1 MREENFEQYLLSDEP
16 IKSKLKAVNLRLIER
31 KFEVDLNQIVSDDD
45 KMYEILIRAKQ
56 ETNDHNGNN
65 LTLFESF
72 INYRT
77 EQDFKHQL
85 NTNIRWC
92 DTVSFQELDIKKEYR
107 SLLDSVAKDFY
118 IPLLSQAVK
127 YQRAVGF
134 FSSSCLVEISKGI
147 SELAKNGGKIQ
158 LVASPYLSDEDVEA
172 IKSGYAMRDQ
182 VVKEAIRR
190 EMTEGKTP
198 FEKARLN
205 LLANLISDGVLD
217 IKIAFTEDSDRMGM
231 YHEKMGIIT
240 DAKGNR
246 VAFAGSMNESATAM
260 TLNYE
265 AIDVF
270 CSWKGEEDRVIAK
283 ENAFTSIWND
293 TEPNI
298 KIIDFPELKQE
309 IIEKYKRSVPD
320 FEIDKKEYSSNIDT
334 VLHTDLGTHI
344 EYCPKFPEW
353 FKLHDYQNEAI
364 TEWQKR
370 NYRGI
375 FDMATGTGKT
385 YTGLGALTIL
395 SKNIDYKLAAIIV
408 CPYQHLVEQWV
419 EDILKFNIDPIIGYS
434 DSSQKDWPKR
444 LKDAIRD
451 QKLKVRGKEFF
462 CFICTNATFSSD
474 YVQTQLAKI
483 KSDILLMVDEAH
495 NFGAPYLSCL
505 LYDNYKYRL
514 ALSAT
519 LDRHNDEE
527 GTTKLY
533 DFFGE
538 KCIEYTLDRAIEE
551 KKLTKYKY
559 YPIVVTLTEEELE
572 AYDNLSYEIG
582 KCIMKGENGKMKLSS
597 RGEKLALKRSR
608 IVAGAKNKLTMLEKV
623 IQPYIHD
630 KHILVYCGATK
641 GLEQNQDRSDVDS
654 EDVRQID
661 AVTDLLGNKLGMEVS
676 QFTSKESVEEREV
689 LKREFSAGDT
699 LKALIAIKCLDEGV
713 NIPKIKTAFIL
724 ASTTNPKEY
733 IQRRGRVLR
742 LAEGKEY
749 AEIYD
754 FVTLPYDTE
763 SVTSLTETQVKRN
776 STLVKNELRRV
787 EEFSRIAVNMV
798 ESASLVDEIKDAY
811 GIQELNWNNEE
822 EDYGYGF

>member
-1 MREENFEQYLLSDEP
+1 M
-16 IKSKLKAVNLRLIER
+16 
-31 KFEVDLNQIVSDDD
+31 
-45 KMYEILIRAKQ
+45 
-56 ETNDHNGNN
+56 
-65 LTLFESF
+65 
-72 INYRT
+72 
-77 EQDFKHQL
+77 
-85 NTNIRWC
+85 
-92 DTVSFQELDIKKEYR
+92 SFQELDIKKEYR
-107 SLLDSVAKDFY
+107 SLLDRVAKDFY

-190 EMTEGKTP
+190 EMTEGKTH

-320 FEIDKKEYSSNIDT
+320 FEIDKKEYAPDIDM
-334 VLHTDLGTHI
+334 VLHTDLGTHT

>member
-1 MREENFEQYLLSDEP
+1 M
-16 IKSKLKAVNLRLIER
+16 
-31 KFEVDLNQIVSDDD
+31 
-45 KMYEILIRAKQ
+45 
-56 ETNDHNGNN
+56 
-65 LTLFESF
+65 
-72 INYRT
+72 
-77 EQDFKHQL
+77 
-85 NTNIRWC
+85 
-92 DTVSFQELDIKKEYR
+92 SFQELDIKKEYR

-118 IPLLSQAVK
+118 IPLLSRAVK

-134 FSSSCLVEISKGI
+134 FSSSSLVEISKGI

-158 LVASPYLSDEDVEA
+158 LVASPYLSDEDIEA

-240 DAKGNR
+240 DAEGNR

-265 AIDVF
+265 TIDVY
-270 CSWKGEEDRVIAK
+270 CSWKDEEDRVIAK
-283 ENAFTSIWND
+283 ENAFASIWND

-320 FEIDKKEYSSNIDT
+320 FEIDKKEYAPDIDT
-334 VLHTDLGTHI
+334 VLHTDLGVYT
-344 EYCPKFPEW
+344 EYGPKFPEW
-353 FKLHDYQNEAI
+353 FKLHDYQAEAI

-385 YTGLGALTIL
+385 YTGLGALTTL
-395 SKNIDYKLAAIIV
+395 SKNIGHKLAAIIV

-483 KSDILLMVDEAH
+483 KSDTLLMVDEAH

-527 GTTKLY
+527 GTAKLY

-582 KCIMKGENGKMKLSS
+582 KCIMKGKNGKMKLSS

-608 IVAGAKNKLTMLEKV
+608 IVAGAKNKLTMLEEV
-623 IQPYIHD
+623 IHPYIHD

-641 GLEQNQDRSDVDS
+641 GLEQNQDCTDVDS
-654 EDVRQID
+654 EDIRQID

-699 LKALIAIKCLDEGV
+699 LKVLIAIKCLDEGV

-754 FVTLPYDTE
+754 FITLPYDTE
-763 SVTSLTETQVKRN
+763 SVTSLTEAQVKRN
-776 STLVKNELRRV
+776 STLVKNELRRA

-798 ESASLVDEIKDAY
+798 ESASLIDEIKDAY

>member
-1 MREENFEQYLLSDEP
+1 M
-16 IKSKLKAVNLRLIER
+16 
-31 KFEVDLNQIVSDDD
+31 
-45 KMYEILIRAKQ
+45 
-56 ETNDHNGNN
+56 
-65 LTLFESF
+65 
-72 INYRT
+72 
-77 EQDFKHQL
+77 
-85 NTNIRWC
+85 
-92 DTVSFQELDIKKEYR
+92 SFQELDIKNEYR

-118 IPLLSQAVK
+118 IPLLSKAIK

-158 LVASPYLSDEDVEA
+158 LVASPYLSDEDIEA

-182 VVKEAIRR
+182 VVKDAVRR

-240 DAKGNR
+240 DAEGNR

-265 AIDVF
+265 TIDVF
-270 CSWKGEEDRVIAK
+270 CSWKGEEDRVVAK
-283 ENAFTSIWND
+283 ENAFASIWND

-298 KIIDFPELKQE
+298 KIIEFPELKQE

-320 FEIDKKEYSSNIDT
+320 FEIDKKEYSPDIDT
-334 VLHTDLGTHI
+334 VLHTDLGIYT
-344 EYCPKFPEW
+344 EYGPKFPEW
-353 FKLHDYQNEAI
+353 FKLHDYQDEAI

-370 NYRGI
+370 DYRGI

-385 YTGLGALTIL
+385 YTGLGALTTL
-395 SKNIDYKLAAIIV
+395 SKNIDHKLAAIIV

-419 EDILKFNIDPIIGYS
+419 EDILKFNIEPIIGYS
-434 DSSQKDWPKR
+434 ESSQKDWQKR

-483 KSDILLMVDEAH
+483 KSDTLLMVDEAH

-505 LYDNYKYRL
+505 LFDNYKYRL

-519 LDRHNDEE
+519 LERHNDEE
-527 GTTKLY
+527 GTAKLY

-582 KCIMKGENGKMKLSS
+582 KCIMKGKNGKMKLSS
-597 RGEKLALKRSR
+597 RGERLALQRSR
-608 IVAGAKNKLTMLEKV
+608 IVAGARNKVTMLEEV

-654 EDVRQID
+654 EDIRQID
-661 AVTDLLGNKLGMEVS
+661 MVTDLLGNKLGMDVS

-699 LKALIAIKCLDEGV
+699 LKVLIAIKCLDEGV

-754 FVTLPYDTE
+754 FITLPYGIE
-763 SVTSLTETQVKRN
+763 EVTSLTSAQVKRN
-776 STLVKNELRRV
+776 STLVKNELRRA

-798 ESASLVDEIKDAY
+798 ESASLIDEIKDAY
-811 GIQELNWNNEE
+811 GIQELNWSSEE

>member
-1 MREENFEQYLLSDEP
+1 MNFQ
-16 IKSKLKAVNLRLIER
+16 
-31 KFEVDLNQIVSDDD
+31 DL
-45 KMYEILIRAKQ
+45 
-56 ETNDHNGNN
+56 T
-65 LTLFESF
+65 
-72 INYRT
+72 
-77 EQDFKHQL
+77 
-85 NTNIRWC
+85 
-92 DTVSFQELDIKKEYR
+92 IKKEYR
-107 SLLDSVAKDFY
+107 SLLDNVAKDFY
-118 IPLLSQAVK
+118 IPLLSCAEK

-182 VVKEAIRR
+182 VVKDAVRR

-240 DAKGNR
+240 DAEGNR

-265 AIDVF
+265 TIDVF
-270 CSWKGEEDRVIAK
+270 CSWKGEEDRVVAK
-283 ENAFTSIWND
+283 ENAFASIWND

-298 KIIDFPELKQE
+298 KIIEFPELKQE

-320 FEIDKKEYSSNIDT
+320 FEIDKKEYSPDIDT
-334 VLHTDLGTHI
+334 VLHTDLGIYT
-344 EYCPKFPEW
+344 EYGPKFPEW
-353 FKLHDYQNEAI
+353 FKLHDYQDEAI

-370 NYRGI
+370 DYRGI

-385 YTGLGALTIL
+385 YTGLGALTTL
-395 SKNIDYKLAAIIV
+395 SKNIDHKLAAIIV

-419 EDILKFNIDPIIGYS
+419 EDILKFNIEPIIGYS
-434 DSSQKDWPKR
+434 ESSQKDWQKR

-483 KSDILLMVDEAH
+483 KSDTLLMVDEAH

-505 LYDNYKYRL
+505 LFDNYKYRL

-519 LDRHNDEE
+519 LERHNDEE
-527 GTTKLY
+527 GTAKLY

-582 KCIMKGENGKMKLSS
+582 KCIMKGKNGKMKLSS
-597 RGEKLALKRSR
+597 RGERLALQRSR
-608 IVAGAKNKLTMLEKV
+608 IVAGARNKVTMLEEV

-654 EDVRQID
+654 EDIRQID
-661 AVTDLLGNKLGMEVS
+661 MVTDLLGNKLGMDVS

-699 LKALIAIKCLDEGV
+699 LKVLIAIKCLDEGV

-754 FVTLPYDTE
+754 FITLPYGIE
-763 SVTSLTETQVKRN
+763 EVTSLTAAQVKRN
-776 STLVKNELRRV
+776 STLVKNELRRA

-798 ESASLVDEIKDAY
+798 ESASLIDEIKDAY
-811 GIQELNWNNEE
+811 GIQELNWSSEE

>member
-1 MREENFEQYLLSDEP
+1 M
-16 IKSKLKAVNLRLIER
+16 
-31 KFEVDLNQIVSDDD
+31 
-45 KMYEILIRAKQ
+45 
-56 ETNDHNGNN
+56 
-65 LTLFESF
+65 
-72 INYRT
+72 
-77 EQDFKHQL
+77 
-85 NTNIRWC
+85 
-92 DTVSFQELDIKKEYR
+92 SFQELDIKKEYR

-118 IPLLSQAVK
+118 IPLLIQAVK

-158 LVASPYLSDEDVEA
+158 LVASPYLSDEDIEA

-205 LLANLISDGVLD
+205 LLANLISDNILD

-240 DAKGNR
+240 DAEGNR
-246 VAFAGSMNESATAM
+246 VAFAGSMNESAAAM

-265 AIDVF
+265 TIDVY
-270 CSWKGEEDRVIAK
+270 CSWKGEVDRVIAK
-283 ENAFTSIWND
+283 ENAFASIWND

-309 IIEKYKRSVPD
+309 IIDKYKYAVPD
-320 FEIDKKEYSSNIDT
+320 FEIDKKEYAPDIDT
-334 VLHTDLGTHI
+334 VLHTDLGVYT
-344 EYCPKFPEW
+344 EYGPKFPEW
-353 FKLHDYQNEAI
+353 FKLHDYQDEAI

-385 YTGLGALTIL
+385 YTGLGALTTL
-395 SKNIDYKLAAIIV
+395 SKNLGHKLAAIIV

-444 LKDAIRD
+444 LKNAIRD
-451 QKLKVRGKEFF
+451 QKLKVRGREFF

-474 YVQTQLAKI
+474 YVQAQLAKI
-483 KSDILLMVDEAH
+483 KSDTLLMVDEAH

-527 GTTKLY
+527 GTAKLY

-582 KCIMKGENGKMKLSS
+582 KCIMKDKNGKIKLSS
-597 RGEKLALKRSR
+597 KGEKLALKRSR
-608 IVAGAKNKLTMLEKV
+608 IIAGAKNKLTMLEEV

-641 GLEQNQDRSDVDS
+641 GLEQNQDRSDIDS
-654 EDVRQID
+654 EDIRQID

-699 LKALIAIKCLDEGV
+699 LKVLIAIKCLDEGV

-754 FVTLPYDTE
+754 FITLPYDTQ
-763 SVTSLTETQVKRN
+763 SVTSLTEAQVKRN
-776 STLVKNELRRV
+776 FTLVKNELRRA

-798 ESASLVDEIKDAY
+798 ESASLIDEIKDAY

>member
-1 MREENFEQYLLSDEP
+1 M
-16 IKSKLKAVNLRLIER
+16 
-31 KFEVDLNQIVSDDD
+31 
-45 KMYEILIRAKQ
+45 
-56 ETNDHNGNN
+56 
-65 LTLFESF
+65 
-72 INYRT
+72 
-77 EQDFKHQL
+77 
-85 NTNIRWC
+85 
-92 DTVSFQELDIKKEYR
+92 SFQELEIKKEYR

-118 IPLLSQAVK
+118 IPLLSRAVK

-147 SELAKNGGKIQ
+147 GELAKNGGKIQ
-158 LVASPYLSDEDVEA
+158 LVASPYLSDEDIEA

-190 EMTEGKTP
+190 EMTEGRTP
-198 FEKARLN
+198 FDKARLN
-205 LLANLISDGVLD
+205 LLANLISDNILD
-217 IKIAFTEDSDRMGM
+217 IKIAFTEDSERLGM
-231 YHEKMGIIT
+231 YHEKMGIIA
-240 DAKGNR
+240 DADGNR
-246 VAFAGSMNESATAM
+246 VAFSGSMNESATAM

-265 AIDVF
+265 TIDVF
-270 CSWKGEEDRVIAK
+270 CSWKDEEDRVIAK
-283 ENAFTSIWND
+283 ENAFASIWND

-298 KIIDFPELKQE
+298 KIIEFPELKQE
-309 IIEKYKRSVPD
+309 IIDKYKRTAPD
-320 FEIDKKEYSSNIDT
+320 YEIDRKEYGSEYNGDRP
-334 VLHTDLGTHI
+334 VDLEIFTENG
-344 EYCPKFPEW
+344 PRFPDG

-364 TEWQKR
+364 EEWVKR
-370 NYRGI
+370 DCRGI

-385 YTGLGALTIL
+385 YTGLGALTTL
-395 SKNIDYKLAAIIV
+395 SKSLNHRLAAVIV

-419 EDILKFNIDPIIGYS
+419 EDIVKFNIQPIIGYS
-434 DSSQKDWPKR
+434 DSAQKDWPNR

-451 QKLKVRGKEFF
+451 QKLKVRGREFF
-462 CFICTNATFSSD
+462 CFVCTNATFSSD
-474 YVQTQLAKI
+474 FVQKQLAKI
-483 KSDILLMVDEAH
+483 KSDTLLMVDEAH

-505 LYDNYKYRL
+505 LYDTYKYRL

-527 GTTKLY
+527 GTAKLY

-559 YPIVVTLTEEELE
+559 YPVLVTLTEEELE
-572 AYDNLSYEIG
+572 AYDQLSYEIG
-582 KCIMKGENGKMKLSS
+582 KCVIKGKNGKVKLND
-597 RGEKLALKRSR
+597 RGERLALKRSR
-608 IVAGAKNKLTMLEKV
+608 IVAGAANKLPLLKES
-623 IQPYIHD
+623 IQPYLHE

-654 EDVRQID
+654 EDIRQID
-661 AVTDLLGNKLGMEVS
+661 AVTDLLGNQLGMDVS

-699 LKALIAIKCLDEGV
+699 LKVLIAIKCLDEGV

-754 FVTLPYDTE
+754 FITLPYGIAE
-763 SVTSLTETQVKRN
+763 VTSLTAAQVKRN
-776 STLVKNELRRV
+776 STLVKNELRRA
-787 EEFSRIAVNMV
+787 EEFSRLAVNMV
-798 ESASLVDEIKDAY
+798 ESASLIDEIKDAY
-811 GIQELNWNNEE
+811 GIHDLDWNKQEE
-822 EDYGYGF
+822 EFGYDW

>member
-1 MREENFEQYLLSDEP
+1 M
-16 IKSKLKAVNLRLIER
+16 
-31 KFEVDLNQIVSDDD
+31 
-45 KMYEILIRAKQ
+45 
-56 ETNDHNGNN
+56 
-65 LTLFESF
+65 
-72 INYRT
+72 
-77 EQDFKHQL
+77 
-85 NTNIRWC
+85 
-92 DTVSFQELDIKKEYR
+92 SFQELDIKREYR

-118 IPLLSQAVK
+118 IPLLIQAVK

-158 LVASPYLSDEDVEA
+158 LVASPYLSDEDIEA

-205 LLANLISDGVLD
+205 LLANLISDNILD

-240 DAKGNR
+240 DAEGNR
-246 VAFAGSMNESATAM
+246 VAFAGSMNESAAAM

-265 AIDVF
+265 TIDVY
-270 CSWKGEEDRVIAK
+270 CSWKGEVDRVIAK
-283 ENAFTSIWND
+283 ENAFASIWND

-309 IIEKYKRSVPD
+309 IIDKYKYAVPD
-320 FEIDKKEYSSNIDT
+320 FEIDKKEYAPDIDT
-334 VLHTDLGTHI
+334 VLHTDLGVYT
-344 EYCPKFPEW
+344 EYGPKFPEW
-353 FKLHDYQNEAI
+353 FKLHDYQDEAI

-385 YTGLGALTIL
+385 YTGLGALTTL
-395 SKNIDYKLAAIIV
+395 SKNLGHKLAAIIV

-444 LKDAIRD
+444 LKNAIRD
-451 QKLKVRGKEFF
+451 QKLKVRGREFF

-474 YVQTQLAKI
+474 YVQAQLAKI
-483 KSDILLMVDEAH
+483 KSDTLLMVDEAH

-527 GTTKLY
+527 GTAKLY
-533 DFFGE
+533 DFFAE

-582 KCIMKGENGKMKLSS
+582 KCIMKDKNGKIKLSS
-597 RGEKLALKRSR
+597 KGEKLALKRSR
-608 IVAGAKNKLTMLEKV
+608 IIAGAKNKLTMLEEV

-654 EDVRQID
+654 EDIRQID

-699 LKALIAIKCLDEGV
+699 LKVLIAIKCLDEGV

-754 FVTLPYDTE
+754 FITLPYDTE
-763 SVTSLTETQVKRN
+763 SVTSLTEAQVKRN
-776 STLVKNELRRV
+776 FTLVKNELRRA

-798 ESASLVDEIKDAY
+798 ESASLIDEIKDAY

>member
-1 MREENFEQYLLSDEP
+1 M
-16 IKSKLKAVNLRLIER
+16 
-31 KFEVDLNQIVSDDD
+31 
-45 KMYEILIRAKQ
+45 
-56 ETNDHNGNN
+56 
-65 LTLFESF
+65 
-72 INYRT
+72 
-77 EQDFKHQL
+77 
-85 NTNIRWC
+85 
-92 DTVSFQELDIKKEYR
+92 SFQELDIKKEYR

-118 IPLLSQAVK
+118 IPLLSCAVK

-134 FSSSCLVEISKGI
+134 FSSSSLVEISKGI

-158 LVASPYLSDEDVEA
+158 LVASPYLSDEDIEA
-172 IKSGYAMRDQ
+172 IKNGYAMRDQ

-240 DAKGNR
+240 DAEGNR

-265 AIDVF
+265 TIDVY
-270 CSWKGEEDRVIAK
+270 CSWRDEEDRVIAK
-283 ENAFTSIWND
+283 ENAFASIWND

-320 FEIDKKEYSSNIDT
+320 FEIDKKEYAPDIDT
-334 VLHTDLGTHI
+334 VLHTDLGVYS
-344 EYCPKFPEW
+344 EYGPKFPEW
-353 FKLHDYQNEAI
+353 FKLHDYQDEAI

-385 YTGLGALTIL
+385 YTGLGALTTL
-395 SKNIDYKLAAIIV
+395 SKNIGHKLAAIIV

-483 KSDILLMVDEAH
+483 KSDTLLMVDEAH

-527 GTTKLY
+527 GTAKLY

-582 KCIMKGENGKMKLSS
+582 KCIMKGKNGKMKLSS

-608 IVAGAKNKLTMLEKV
+608 IVAGAKNKLTMLEEV
-623 IQPYIHD
+623 IHPYIHD

-641 GLEQNQDRSDVDS
+641 GLEQNQDRTDVDS
-654 EDVRQID
+654 EDIRQID

-699 LKALIAIKCLDEGV
+699 LKVLIAIKCLDEGV

-754 FVTLPYDTE
+754 FITLPYDTE
-763 SVTSLTETQVKRN
+763 SVTSLTEAQVKRN
-776 STLVKNELRRV
+776 STLVKNELRRA

-798 ESASLVDEIKDAY
+798 ESASLIDEIKDAY

>member
-1 MREENFEQYLLSDEP
+1 M
-16 IKSKLKAVNLRLIER
+16 
-31 KFEVDLNQIVSDDD
+31 
-45 KMYEILIRAKQ
+45 
-56 ETNDHNGNN
+56 
-65 LTLFESF
+65 
-72 INYRT
+72 
-77 EQDFKHQL
+77 
-85 NTNIRWC
+85 
-92 DTVSFQELDIKKEYR
+92 SFQELDIKKEYR
-107 SLLDSVAKDFY
+107 SLLDSVAKNFY

-134 FSSSCLVEISKGI
+134 FSSSSLVEISKGI

-158 LVASPYLSDEDVEA
+158 LVASPYLSDEDIEA

-240 DAKGNR
+240 DAEGNR

-265 AIDVF
+265 TIDVY
-270 CSWKGEEDRVIAK
+270 CSWKDEEDRVIAK
-283 ENAFTSIWND
+283 ENAFASIWND

-320 FEIDKKEYSSNIDT
+320 FEIDKKEYAPDIDT
-334 VLHTDLGTHI
+334 VLHTDLGVYT
-344 EYCPKFPEW
+344 EYGPKFPEW
-353 FKLHDYQNEAI
+353 FKLHDYQAEAI

-385 YTGLGALTIL
+385 YTGLGALTTL
-395 SKNIDYKLAAIIV
+395 SKNIGHKLAAIIV

-419 EDILKFNIDPIIGYS
+419 KDILKFNIDPIIGYS

-483 KSDILLMVDEAH
+483 KSDTLLMVDEAH

-527 GTTKLY
+527 GTAKLY

-582 KCIMKGENGKMKLSS
+582 KCIMKGKNGKMKLSS

-608 IVAGAKNKLTMLEKV
+608 IVAGAKNKLTMLEEV
-623 IQPYIHD
+623 IHPYIHD

-641 GLEQNQDRSDVDS
+641 GLEQNQDRTDVDS
-654 EDVRQID
+654 EDIRQID

-699 LKALIAIKCLDEGV
+699 LKVLIAIKCLDEGV

-754 FVTLPYDTE
+754 FITLPYDTE
-763 SVTSLTETQVKRN
+763 SVTSLTEAQVKRN
-776 STLVKNELRRV
+776 STLVKNELRRA

-798 ESASLVDEIKDAY
+798 ESASLIDEIKDAY

>member
-1 MREENFEQYLLSDEP
+1 M
-16 IKSKLKAVNLRLIER
+16 
-31 KFEVDLNQIVSDDD
+31 
-45 KMYEILIRAKQ
+45 
-56 ETNDHNGNN
+56 
-65 LTLFESF
+65 SF
-72 INYRT
+72 
-77 EQDFKHQL
+77 K
-85 NTNIRWC
+85 
-92 DTVSFQELDIKKEYR
+92 ELDIKKEYR

-118 IPLLSQAVK
+118 IPLLIQAVK

-158 LVASPYLSDEDVEA
+158 LVASPYLSDEDIEA

-190 EMTEGKTP
+190 KMTEGKTP

-205 LLANLISDGVLD
+205 LLANLISDNILD

-231 YHEKMGIIT
+231 YHEKMGIII
-240 DAKGNR
+240 DAEGNR
-246 VAFAGSMNESATAM
+246 VAFAGSMNESAAAM

-265 AIDVF
+265 TIDVY
-270 CSWKGEEDRVIAK
+270 CSWKGEVDRVIAK
-283 ENAFTSIWND
+283 ENAFASIWND

-309 IIEKYKRSVPD
+309 IIDKYKYAVPD
-320 FEIDKKEYSSNIDT
+320 FEIDKKEYAPDIDT
-334 VLHTDLGTHI
+334 VLHTDLGVYT
-344 EYCPKFPEW
+344 EYGPKFPEW
-353 FKLHDYQNEAI
+353 FKLHDYQDEAI

-385 YTGLGALTIL
+385 YTGLGALTTL
-395 SKNIDYKLAAIIV
+395 SKNLGHKLAAIIV

-444 LKDAIRD
+444 LKNAIRD
-451 QKLKVRGKEFF
+451 QKLKVRGRGFF

-474 YVQTQLAKI
+474 YVQAQLAKI
-483 KSDILLMVDEAH
+483 KSDTLLMVDEAH

-582 KCIMKGENGKMKLSS
+582 KCIMKDKNGKIKLSS
-597 RGEKLALKRSR
+597 KGEKLALKRSR
-608 IVAGAKNKLTMLEKV
+608 IIAGAKNKLTMLEKV

-654 EDVRQID
+654 EDIRQID

-689 LKREFSAGDT
+689 LKREFSSGDT
-699 LKALIAIKCLDEGV
+699 LKVLIAIKCLDEGV

-754 FVTLPYDTE
+754 FITLPYDTE
-763 SVTSLTETQVKRN
+763 SVTSLTEAQVKRN
-776 STLVKNELRRV
+776 FTLVKNELRRA

-798 ESASLVDEIKDAY
+798 ESASLIDEIKDAY

>member
-1 MREENFEQYLLSDEP
+1 M
-16 IKSKLKAVNLRLIER
+16 
-31 KFEVDLNQIVSDDD
+31 
-45 KMYEILIRAKQ
+45 
-56 ETNDHNGNN
+56 
-65 LTLFESF
+65 
-72 INYRT
+72 
-77 EQDFKHQL
+77 
-85 NTNIRWC
+85 
-92 DTVSFQELDIKKEYR
+92 SFQELDIKKEYR

-134 FSSSCLVEISKGI
+134 FSSSSLVEISKGI

-205 LLANLISDGVLD
+205 LLANLISDNILD

-240 DAKGNR
+240 DAEGNR

-265 AIDVF
+265 SIDVF

-283 ENAFTSIWND
+283 ENAFASIWND

-320 FEIDKKEYSSNIDT
+320 FEIDKKEYAPDIDT
-334 VLHTDLGTHI
+334 VLHTDLGVYS
-344 EYCPKFPEW
+344 EYGPKFPEW
-353 FKLHDYQNEAI
+353 FKLHDYQDEAI

-385 YTGLGALTIL
+385 YTGLGALTTL
-395 SKNIDYKLAAIIV
+395 SKNIGHKLAAIIV

-483 KSDILLMVDEAH
+483 KSDTLLMVDEAH

-527 GTTKLY
+527 GTAKLY

-538 KCIEYTLDRAIEE
+538 KCIEYTIDRAIEE

-582 KCIMKGENGKMKLSS
+582 KCIMKGKNGKMKLSS

-608 IVAGAKNKLTMLEKV
+608 IVAGAKNKLTMLEEV

-641 GLEQNQDRSDVDS
+641 GLEQNQDRTDVDS
-654 EDVRQID
+654 EDIRQID

-699 LKALIAIKCLDEGV
+699 LKVLIAIKCLDEGV

-754 FVTLPYDTE
+754 FITLPYDTE
-763 SVTSLTETQVKRN
+763 SVTSLTEAQVKRN
-776 STLVKNELRRV
+776 STLVKNELRRA

-798 ESASLVDEIKDAY
+798 ESASLIDEIKDAY

>member
-1 MREENFEQYLLSDEP
+1 M
-16 IKSKLKAVNLRLIER
+16 
-31 KFEVDLNQIVSDDD
+31 
-45 KMYEILIRAKQ
+45 
-56 ETNDHNGNN
+56 
-65 LTLFESF
+65 
-72 INYRT
+72 
-77 EQDFKHQL
+77 
-85 NTNIRWC
+85 
-92 DTVSFQELDIKKEYR
+92 SFQELDIKKEYR

-134 FSSSCLVEISKGI
+134 FSASCLVEISKGI

>member
-1 MREENFEQYLLSDEP
+1 M
-16 IKSKLKAVNLRLIER
+16 
-31 KFEVDLNQIVSDDD
+31 
-45 KMYEILIRAKQ
+45 
-56 ETNDHNGNN
+56 
-65 LTLFESF
+65 
-72 INYRT
+72 
-77 EQDFKHQL
+77 
-85 NTNIRWC
+85 
-92 DTVSFQELDIKKEYR
+92 SFQELDIKKEYR

-134 FSSSCLVEISKGI
+134 FSSSSLVEISKGI

-205 LLANLISDGVLD
+205 LLANLISDNILD

-240 DAKGNR
+240 DAEGNR

-265 AIDVF
+265 SIDVF

-283 ENAFTSIWND
+283 ENAFASIWND

-320 FEIDKKEYSSNIDT
+320 FEIDKKEYAPDIDT
-334 VLHTDLGTHI
+334 VLHTDLGVYS
-344 EYCPKFPEW
+344 EYGPKFPEW
-353 FKLHDYQNEAI
+353 FKLHDYQDEAI

-385 YTGLGALTIL
+385 YTGLGALTTL
-395 SKNIDYKLAAIIV
+395 SKNIGHKLAAIIV

-451 QKLKVRGKEFF
+451 QKLKVKGKEFF

-483 KSDILLMVDEAH
+483 KSDTLLMVDEAH

-527 GTTKLY
+527 GTAKLY

-582 KCIMKGENGKMKLSS
+582 KCIMKGKNGKMELSS

-608 IVAGAKNKLTMLEKV
+608 IVAGAKNKLTMLEEV

-641 GLEQNQDRSDVDS
+641 GLEQNQDRTDVDS
-654 EDVRQID
+654 EDIRQID

-699 LKALIAIKCLDEGV
+699 LKVLIAIKCLDEGV

-754 FVTLPYDTE
+754 FITLPYDTE
-763 SVTSLTETQVKRN
+763 SVTSLTEAQVKRN
-776 STLVKNELRRV
+776 STLVKNELRRA

-798 ESASLVDEIKDAY
+798 ESASLIDEIKDAY

>member
-1 MREENFEQYLLSDEP
+1 MN
-16 IKSKLKAVNLRLIER
+16 
-31 KFEVDLNQIVSDDD
+31 
-45 KMYEILIRAKQ
+45 
-56 ETNDHNGNN
+56 
-65 LTLFESF
+65 
-72 INYRT
+72 
-77 EQDFKHQL
+77 
-85 NTNIRWC
+85 
-92 DTVSFQELDIKKEYR
+92 FQELNIKKEYR

-118 IPLLSQAVK
+118 IPLLSCAVK

-134 FSSSCLVEISKGI
+134 FSSSCLIEISKGI

-158 LVASPYLSDEDVEA
+158 LVASPYLSDEDIEA

-182 VVKEAIRR
+182 VVKEAVRR

-217 IKIAFTEDSDRMGM
+217 IKIAFTEDFDRMGM
-231 YHEKMGIIT
+231 YHEKMGIIS
-240 DAKGNR
+240 DAEGNR

-260 TLNYE
+260 ILNYE
-265 AIDVF
+265 TIDVF
-270 CSWKGEEDRVIAK
+270 CSWKGEEDRVAAK

-298 KIIDFPELKQE
+298 KIIKFPELKQE
-309 IIEKYKRSVPD
+309 IIDKYRRSVPD
-320 FEIDKKEYSSNIDT
+320 FDIDKKEYATNIDT
-334 VLHTDLGTHI
+334 ALHTDLGVFTD
-344 EYCPKFPEW
+344 YGPKFPEW
-353 FKLHDYQNEAI
+353 FKLHDYQDEAI

-370 NYRGI
+370 DYRGI

-385 YTGLGALTIL
+385 YTGLGALTTL
-395 SKNIDYKLAAIIV
+395 SKDIDHKLAAIIV

-434 DSSQKDWPKR
+434 ESSQKDWQKR

-483 KSDILLMVDEAH
+483 KSDTLLMVDEAH

-505 LYDNYKYRL
+505 LFDNYKYRL

-527 GTTKLY
+527 GTAKLY

-559 YPIVVTLTEEELE
+559 YPVVVTLTEEELE

-582 KCIMKGENGKMKLSS
+582 KCIIKGKNGKVKLSS
-597 RGEKLALKRSR
+597 RGERLALQRSR
-608 IVAGAKNKLTMLEKV
+608 IVAGAKNKLTLLEEV

-641 GLEQNQDRSDVDS
+641 GLEKNQDRSDVDS
-654 EDVRQID
+654 EDIRQID
-661 AVTDLLGNKLGMEVS
+661 AVTDLLGNKLSMDVS

-689 LKREFSAGDT
+689 LKREFSEGDT
-699 LKALIAIKCLDEGV
+699 LKVLIAIKCLDEGV

-742 LAEGKEY
+742 LADGKEY

-754 FVTLPYDTE
+754 FITLPYGIE
-763 SVTSLTETQVKRN
+763 EVTSLTAAQVKRN
-776 STLVKNELRRV
+776 STLVKNELRRAK
-787 EEFSRIAVNMV
+787 EFSRIAVNMV
-798 ESASLVDEIKDAY
+798 ESASLIDVIKDAY
-811 GIQELNWNNEE
+811 GIQELNWSSEK

>member
-1 MREENFEQYLLSDEP
+1 M
-16 IKSKLKAVNLRLIER
+16 
-31 KFEVDLNQIVSDDD
+31 
-45 KMYEILIRAKQ
+45 
-56 ETNDHNGNN
+56 
-65 LTLFESF
+65 
-72 INYRT
+72 
-77 EQDFKHQL
+77 
-85 NTNIRWC
+85 
-92 DTVSFQELDIKKEYR
+92 SFQELDIKNEYR

-118 IPLLSQAVK
+118 IPLLSKAVK

-182 VVKEAIRR
+182 VVKDAVRR

-240 DAKGNR
+240 DVEGNR

-265 AIDVF
+265 TIDVF
-270 CSWKGEEDRVIAK
+270 CSWKGEEDRVVAK
-283 ENAFTSIWND
+283 ENAFASIWND

-298 KIIDFPELKQE
+298 KIIEFPELKQE

-320 FEIDKKEYSSNIDT
+320 FEIDKKEYAPDIDT
-334 VLHTDLGTHI
+334 VLHTDLGVFT
-344 EYCPKFPEW
+344 EYGPKFPEW
-353 FKLHDYQNEAI
+353 FKLHDYQDEAI

-370 NYRGI
+370 DYRGI

-385 YTGLGALTIL
+385 YTGLGALTTL
-395 SKNIDYKLAAIIV
+395 SKNIDHKLAAIIV

-419 EDILKFNIDPIIGYS
+419 EDILKFNIEPIIGYS
-434 DSSQKDWPKR
+434 ESSQKDWQKR

-483 KSDILLMVDEAH
+483 KTDTLLMVDEAH

-505 LYDNYKYRL
+505 LFDNYKYRL

-519 LDRHNDEE
+519 LERHNDEE
-527 GTTKLY
+527 GTAKLY

-582 KCIMKGENGKMKLSS
+582 KCIMKGKNGKMKLSS
-597 RGEKLALKRSR
+597 RGERLALQRSR
-608 IVAGAKNKLTMLEKV
+608 IVAGARNKVTMLEEV

-654 EDVRQID
+654 EDIRQID
-661 AVTDLLGNKLGMEVS
+661 MVTDLLGNKLGMDVS

-699 LKALIAIKCLDEGV
+699 LKVLIAIKCLDEGV

-754 FVTLPYDTE
+754 FITLPYGIE
-763 SVTSLTETQVKRN
+763 EVTSLTTAQVKRN
-776 STLVKNELRRV
+776 STLVKNELRRA

-798 ESASLVDEIKDAY
+798 ESASLIDEIKDAY
-811 GIQELNWNNEE
+811 GIQELNWSSEE

>member
-1 MREENFEQYLLSDEP
+1 M
-16 IKSKLKAVNLRLIER
+16 
-31 KFEVDLNQIVSDDD
+31 
-45 KMYEILIRAKQ
+45 
-56 ETNDHNGNN
+56 
-65 LTLFESF
+65 SF
-72 INYRT
+72 
-77 EQDFKHQL
+77 K
-85 NTNIRWC
+85 
-92 DTVSFQELDIKKEYR
+92 ELDIKKEYR

-118 IPLLSQAVK
+118 IPLLIQAVK

-158 LVASPYLSDEDVEA
+158 LVASPYLSDEDIEA

-190 EMTEGKTP
+190 KKTEGKTP

-205 LLANLISDGVLD
+205 LLANLISDNILD

-240 DAKGNR
+240 DAEGNR
-246 VAFAGSMNESATAM
+246 VAFAGSMNESAAAM

-265 AIDVF
+265 TIDVY
-270 CSWKGEEDRVIAK
+270 CSWKGEVDRVIAK
-283 ENAFTSIWND
+283 ENAFASIWND

-309 IIEKYKRSVPD
+309 IIDKYKYAVPD
-320 FEIDKKEYSSNIDT
+320 FEIDKKEYAPDIDT
-334 VLHTDLGTHI
+334 VLHTDLGVYT
-344 EYCPKFPEW
+344 EYGPKFPEW
-353 FKLHDYQNEAI
+353 FKLHDYQDEAI

-385 YTGLGALTIL
+385 YTGLGALTTL
-395 SKNIDYKLAAIIV
+395 SKNLGHKLAAIIV

-444 LKDAIRD
+444 LKNAIRD
-451 QKLKVRGKEFF
+451 QKLKVRGRGFF

-474 YVQTQLAKI
+474 YVQAQLAKI
-483 KSDILLMVDEAH
+483 KSDTLLMVDEAH

-582 KCIMKGENGKMKLSS
+582 KCIMKDKNGKIKLSS
-597 RGEKLALKRSR
+597 KGEKLALKRSR
-608 IVAGAKNKLTMLEKV
+608 IIAGAKNKLTMLEKV

-654 EDVRQID
+654 EDIRQID

-689 LKREFSAGDT
+689 LKREFSSGDT
-699 LKALIAIKCLDEGV
+699 LKVLIAIKCLDEGV

-754 FVTLPYDTE
+754 FITLPYDTE
-763 SVTSLTETQVKRN
+763 SVTSLTEAQVKRN
-776 STLVKNELRRV
+776 FTLVKNELRRA

-798 ESASLVDEIKDAY
+798 ESASLIDEIKDAY

>member
-1 MREENFEQYLLSDEP
+1 M
-16 IKSKLKAVNLRLIER
+16 
-31 KFEVDLNQIVSDDD
+31 
-45 KMYEILIRAKQ
+45 
-56 ETNDHNGNN
+56 
-65 LTLFESF
+65 
-72 INYRT
+72 
-77 EQDFKHQL
+77 
-85 NTNIRWC
+85 
-92 DTVSFQELDIKKEYR
+92 SFQELDIKNEYR

-118 IPLLSQAVK
+118 IPLLSKAVK

-182 VVKEAIRR
+182 VVKDAVRR

-240 DAKGNR
+240 DAEGNR

-265 AIDVF
+265 TIDVF
-270 CSWKGEEDRVIAK
+270 CSWKGEEDRVVAK
-283 ENAFTSIWND
+283 ENAFASIWND

-298 KIIDFPELKQE
+298 KIIEFPELKQE

-320 FEIDKKEYSSNIDT
+320 FEIDKKEYSPDIDT
-334 VLHTDLGTHI
+334 VLHTDLGI
-344 EYCPKFPEW
+344 YAEYGPKFPEW
-353 FKLHDYQNEAI
+353 FKLHDYQDEAI

-370 NYRGI
+370 DYRGI

-385 YTGLGALTIL
+385 YTGLGALTTL
-395 SKNIDYKLAAIIV
+395 SKNIDHKLAAIIV

-419 EDILKFNIDPIIGYS
+419 EDILKFNIEPIIGYS
-434 DSSQKDWPKR
+434 ESSQKDWQKR

-483 KSDILLMVDEAH
+483 KSDTLLMVDEAH

-505 LYDNYKYRL
+505 LFDNYKYRL

-519 LDRHNDEE
+519 LERHNDEE
-527 GTTKLY
+527 GTAKLY

-582 KCIMKGENGKMKLSS
+582 KCIMKGKNGKMKLSS
-597 RGEKLALKRSR
+597 RGERLALQRSR
-608 IVAGAKNKLTMLEKV
+608 IVAGARNKVTMLEEV

-654 EDVRQID
+654 EDIRQID
-661 AVTDLLGNKLGMEVS
+661 MVTDLLGNKLGMDVS

-699 LKALIAIKCLDEGV
+699 LKVLIAIKCLDEGV

-749 AEIYD
+749 AEIFD
-754 FVTLPYDTE
+754 FITLPYGIE
-763 SVTSLTETQVKRN
+763 EVTSLTSAQVKRN
-776 STLVKNELRRV
+776 STLVKNELRRA

-798 ESASLVDEIKDAY
+798 ESASLIDEIKDAY
-811 GIQELNWNNEE
+811 GIQELNWSSEE

>member
-1 MREENFEQYLLSDEP
+1 M
-16 IKSKLKAVNLRLIER
+16 
-31 KFEVDLNQIVSDDD
+31 
-45 KMYEILIRAKQ
+45 
-56 ETNDHNGNN
+56 
-65 LTLFESF
+65 
-72 INYRT
+72 
-77 EQDFKHQL
+77 
-85 NTNIRWC
+85 
-92 DTVSFQELDIKKEYR
+92 SFQELDIKNEYR

-118 IPLLSQAVK
+118 IPLLSKAVK

-182 VVKEAIRR
+182 VVKDAVRR

-240 DAKGNR
+240 DAEGNR

-265 AIDVF
+265 TIDVF
-270 CSWKGEEDRVIAK
+270 CSWKGEEDRVVAK
-283 ENAFTSIWND
+283 ENAFASIWND

-298 KIIDFPELKQE
+298 KIIEFPELKQE

-320 FEIDKKEYSSNIDT
+320 FEIDKKEYSPDIDT
-334 VLHTDLGTHI
+334 VLHTDLGIYT
-344 EYCPKFPEW
+344 EYGPKFPEW
-353 FKLHDYQNEAI
+353 FKLHDYQDEAI

-370 NYRGI
+370 DYRGI

-385 YTGLGALTIL
+385 YTGLGALTTL
-395 SKNIDYKLAAIIV
+395 SKNIDHKLAAIIV

-419 EDILKFNIDPIIGYS
+419 EDILKFNIEPIIGYS
-434 DSSQKDWPKR
+434 ESSQKDWQKR

-483 KSDILLMVDEAH
+483 KSDTLLMVDEAH

-505 LYDNYKYRL
+505 LFDNYKYRL

-519 LDRHNDEE
+519 LERHNDEE
-527 GTTKLY
+527 GTAKLY

-582 KCIMKGENGKMKLSS
+582 KCIMKGKNGKMKLSS
-597 RGEKLALKRSR
+597 RGERLALQRSR
-608 IVAGAKNKLTMLEKV
+608 IVAGARNKVTMLEEV

-654 EDVRQID
+654 EDIRQID
-661 AVTDLLGNKLGMEVS
+661 IVTDLLGNKLGMDVS
-676 QFTSKESVEEREV
+676 QFTSKESVEEREI

-699 LKALIAIKCLDEGV
+699 LKVLIAIKCLDEGV

-754 FVTLPYDTE
+754 FITLPYGIE
-763 SVTSLTETQVKRN
+763 EVTSLTTAQVKRN
-776 STLVKNELRRV
+776 STLVKNELRRA

-798 ESASLVDEIKDAY
+798 ESASLIDEIKDAY
-811 GIQELNWNNEE
+811 GIQELNWSSEE

>member
-1 MREENFEQYLLSDEP
+1 M
-16 IKSKLKAVNLRLIER
+16 
-31 KFEVDLNQIVSDDD
+31 
-45 KMYEILIRAKQ
+45 
-56 ETNDHNGNN
+56 
-65 LTLFESF
+65 
-72 INYRT
+72 
-77 EQDFKHQL
+77 
-85 NTNIRWC
+85 
-92 DTVSFQELDIKKEYR
+92 SFQELDIKKEYR

-134 FSSSCLVEISKGI
+134 FSSSSLVEISKGI

-205 LLANLISDGVLD
+205 LLANLISDNILD

-240 DAKGNR
+240 DAEGNR

-265 AIDVF
+265 SIDVF

-283 ENAFTSIWND
+283 ENAFASIWND

-320 FEIDKKEYSSNIDT
+320 FEIDKKEYAPDIDT
-334 VLHTDLGTHI
+334 VLHTDLGVYS
-344 EYCPKFPEW
+344 EYGPKFPEW
-353 FKLHDYQNEAI
+353 FKLHDYQDEAI

-385 YTGLGALTIL
+385 YTGLGALTTL
-395 SKNIDYKLAAIIV
+395 SKNIGHKLAAIIV

-483 KSDILLMVDEAH
+483 KSDTLLMVDEAH

-519 LDRHNDEE
+519 LERHNDEE
-527 GTTKLY
+527 GTAKLY

-582 KCIMKGENGKMKLSS
+582 KCIMKGKNGKMKLSS

-608 IVAGAKNKLTMLEKV
+608 IVAGAKNKLTMLEEV

-641 GLEQNQDRSDVDS
+641 GLEQNQDRTDVDS
-654 EDVRQID
+654 EDIRQID

-699 LKALIAIKCLDEGV
+699 LKVLIAIKCLDEGV

-754 FVTLPYDTE
+754 FITLPYDTE
-763 SVTSLTETQVKRN
+763 SVTSLTEAQVKRN
-776 STLVKNELRRV
+776 STLVKNELRRA

-798 ESASLVDEIKDAY
+798 ESASLIDEIKDAY